1 MKMTGNYVM
10 NIGNGYMPDPK
21 EPILPSL
28 FQEYERVLVE
38 SLVSSF
44 GLDFLIKDQHGGDV
58 DTIHNVRQIGKDPQM
73 YYKNKEN
80 QKAYEERGKYDSR
93 QYHGDPRYLAQKREN
108 NAQKSEGTLKD
119 GYTGKKISKN
129 EKSDLDHVIP
139 GKEIHEDRG
148 RVLAGLNGID
158 LANSRENLQE
168 TNQHTNRSKNA
179 DSMEEYLDKHGDDYT
194 EKQKENMRQKDAIA
208 RKEYEAKLAK
218 AYYTSPRFA
227 KDMSFA
233 AGKVGVKM
241 GARQALGFIFAEM
254 WFTVKEEFQTLK
266 GEFQFGE
273 FLETLGRGIKR
284 GFERAKEKYA
294 ELFSKFLGG
303 TIAGALSSV
312 VTTLCNIF
320 FTTSKNVVR
329 IIRQSFASLVEAAKV
344 LFINPENYT
353 FGERMRAVAK
363 IIAMG
368 ASVVV
373 GTAVSDMVGKT
384 GIAGIPVVGDL
395 VQTFCGAFVSGIMSC
410 TLLYFFDRSEIFNRL
425 VRTLDNIH
433 TVETEIGYFR
443 EQAIY
448 FEKYAAELMS
458 LDLDTFKRETSMFG
472 NIAGSIEDAKSEEEL
487 NALLKNAFD
496 VIGIKLPWEG
506 YESFDSFMQD
516 KSAVLVF
523 E

>member
-108 NAQKSEGTLKD
+108 NAQKSEGILKD
-119 GYTGKKISKN
+119 AYTGKKINEN
-129 EKSDLDHVIP
+129 EKSDLDHVIS
-139 GKEIHEDRG
+139 GKEIHDDPG
-148 RVLAGLNGID
+148 RVLAGLNGFD
-158 LANSRENLQE
+158 LANSPENLQE
-168 TNQHTNRSKNA
+168 TNPHTNRSKKA
-179 DSMEEYLDKHGDDYT
+179 DSMEQFLDKHGDDYT

-218 AYYTSPRFA
+218 AYYTSPKFA

-273 FLETLGRGIKR
+273 FLETLGRGIEQK
-284 GFERAKEKYA
+284 K
-294 ELFSKFLGG
+294 SM
-303 TIAGALSSV
+303 
-312 VTTLCNIF
+312 
-320 FTTSKNVVR
+320 
-329 IIRQSFASLVEAAKV
+329 QSCFPN
-344 LFINPENYT
+344 F
-353 FGERMRAVAK
+353 
-363 IIAMG
+363 
-368 ASVVV
+368 
-373 GTAVSDMVGKT
+373 
-384 GIAGIPVVGDL
+384 
-395 VQTFCGAFVSGIMSC
+395 
-410 TLLYFFDRSEIFNRL
+410 
-425 VRTLDNIH
+425 
-433 TVETEIGYFR
+433 
-443 EQAIY
+443 
-448 FEKYAAELMS
+448 
-458 LDLDTFKRETSMFG
+458 
-472 NIAGSIEDAKSEEEL
+472 
-487 NALLKNAFD
+487 
-496 VIGIKLPWEG
+496 
-506 YESFDSFMQD
+506 
-516 KSAVLVF
+516 
-523 E
+523 